1 MSSFASDALISV
13 LIPAYNHERYVETA
27 VRSVIGQDWPRMEL
41 IVIDDGSR
49 DGTWRVL
56 ENLREECQRRFEC
69 VDFRTQPNAGSSAT
83 MNRLVSAARGDF
95 IAILASDDFF
105 LPDAFR
111 ALYAPMAA
119 DPGVGVTVGQ
129 NIVVDAE
136 GRRGYWD
143 SERNLLSD
151 EKEAVFRTLNAF
163 NASVSGVDP
172 DGPRFGA
179 YGELVRINHLAN
191 GCLIRAS
198 ALRRTLP
205 FTPEAPLED
214 WWMHLQLAK
223 VTRYVSVPTPTFAY
237 RWHGTNT
244 MRDGAHV
251 LDMTRRTLLHEARCV
266 RQSGDAV
273 HLRELSKV
281 PLDERRLFG
290 SRKGLHLRRLQFI
303 DRIELKFGIG
313 SHEVEIWS
321 PWGRSCKK
329 T

>member
-56 ENLREECQRRFEC
+56 EHLREECQRRFEC
-69 VDFRTQPNAGSSAT
+69 VDFRTQPNAGPSAT

-163 NASVSGVDP
+163 MASVSGVDP

-198 ALRRTLP
+198 ALHQTLP

-237 RWHGTNT
+237 RWHGTNA
-244 MRDGAHV
+244 MLDGARIRD
-251 LDMTRRTLLHEARCV
+251 LTRRTLLHEVRCV
-266 RQSGDAV
+266 RQSGDSV
-273 HLRELSKV
+273 RLRELGAV
-281 PLDERRLFG
+281 PLDERRMFG
-290 SRKGLHLRRLQFI
+290 SRKGLHVRRLQFA
-303 DRIELKFGIG
+303 DRIELKFGVG
-313 SHEVEIWS
+313 SHETRIL
-321 PWGRSCKK
+321 R
-329 T
+329 TDIA